1 MKILVVEDNDRLR
14 KSLVEYLRDEGF
26 AADGAADGEDGLH
39 RAREWDYD
47 AIILDVMIPAPDG
60 FEVLRR
66 LRAEGKTAPV
76 LMLTARSGL
85 DDRLHGLDS
94 GADDY
99 LTKPFELAELVAR
112 IRSLARRARHAPNP
126 LIRIGALE
134 MNTARRTTALAGA
147 GVELTAREY
156 ALLELLALRRDEV
169 VSRELL
175 YEHLFD
181 ERDDTMSNMLD
192 VYIYKLRHK
201 LGKGVIRTRRG
212 IGYQIADP
220 GAAEEP
226 EVEP

>member
-26 AADGAADGEDGLH
+26 AADGAANGEDGLH
-39 RAREWDYD
+39 RAREWEYD

-66 LRAEGKTAPV
+66 LRAEGKIAPV
-76 LMLTARSGL
+76 IMLTARTGL

-134 MNTARRTTALAGA
+134 INTARRTTMLGEAA
-147 GVELTAREY
+147 VELTAREY

-169 VSRELL
+169 VSREFL

-181 ERDDTMSNMLD
+181 ERDETMSNMLD

-220 GAAEEP
+220 GATDELEGEA
-226 EVEP
+226 